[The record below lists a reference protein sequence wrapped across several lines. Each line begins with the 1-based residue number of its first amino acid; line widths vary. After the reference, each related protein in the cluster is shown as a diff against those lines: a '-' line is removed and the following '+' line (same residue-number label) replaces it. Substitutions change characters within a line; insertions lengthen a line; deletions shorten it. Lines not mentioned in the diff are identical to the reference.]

1 MRVQARW
8 LVLLA
13 VLAAIP
19 LLGATAAAQAPEPR
33 YGGTLRVAIAAEPPG
48 LDPTIST
55 SQEIA
60 RIVYGNV
67 HQGLV
72 RIDREGR
79 IVAAL
84 AERWTVS
91 DDGTVYTF
99 HLRPGVRFHDGSEL
113 DAGDVLE
120 MLQRATDPHSGHTHP
135 EYYRDITAFEA
146 VDPLTVRIELARPNA
161 EFLYNLARPDS
172 VIFPAGTAAQQAA
185 NPVGAGPFRVV
196 AWQRGS
202 RVILARFDQYYDPA
216 LPYLDGVEFRFMPD
230 PNTQLAALLAG
241 DIDVIGYGL
250 TPENGLI
257 LQNQPGFKLVE
268 GSSTSEVILAM
279 NHSRSPFHDRRV
291 RQAITH
297 AINRPLVIE
306 AAMFGFGIPIG
317 SHMTPA
323 EPYYLDL
330 TDHTPYDPERARALL
345 AEAGYPQGFTAT
357 LALPAPYEYARRA
370 GEVVAEQLR
379 QVGIQLRLEIVE
391 WTTWLARIFNQAEY
405 DMTIIGHAEPLDI
418 GIYGNPNYYFRY
430 DSPVVQE
437 LLNQVTATF
446 DEGARAQLYGQIQRQ
461 IADDAV
467 NVFLFALP
475 YLAAMRADVHGW
487 WVHQPTVALD
497 VSEVFFR

>member
-1 MRVQARW
+1 
-8 LVLLA
+8 
-13 VLAAIP
+13 
-19 LLGATAAAQAPEPR
+19 
-33 YGGTLRVAIAAEPPG
+33 
-48 LDPTIST
+48 
-55 SQEIA
+55 
-60 RIVYGNV
+60 
-67 HQGLV
+67 
-72 RIDREGR
+72 
-79 IVAAL
+79 
-84 AERWTVS
+84 
-91 DDGTVYTF
+91 
-99 HLRPGVRFHDGSEL
+99 
-113 DAGDVLE
+113 
-120 MLQRATDPHSGHTHP
+120 
-135 EYYRDITAFEA
+135 
-146 VDPLTVRIELARPNA
+146 
-161 EFLYNLARPDS
+161 
-172 VIFPAGTAAQQAA
+172 
-185 NPVGAGPFRVV
+185 V

-216 LPYLDGVEFRFMPD
+216 LPYLDGVEVRFMPD

-279 NHSRSPFHDRRV
+279 NHSRTS
-291 RQAITH
+291 
-297 AINRPLVIE
+297 VIE

-323 EPYYLDL
+323 EPYSLDR

-405 DMTIIGHAEPLDI
+405 DMTIIGHVEPLDI

-446 DEGARAQLYGQIQRQ
+446 DEGARAQLYG
-461 IADDAV
+461 
-467 NVFLFALP
+467 
-475 YLAAMRADVHGW
+475 
-487 WVHQPTVALD
+487 
-497 VSEVFFR
+497 